1 MRSIGTCLA
10 VDADVPGEP
19 VPVRTGYR
27 RTPEQLMAIAD
38 RHALLMTQGFSAKK
52 ACHVL
57 SRELDVVSPQVKRL
71 VKRGRIL
78 QGLPPS
84 THVPTPK
91 VQRVPHPTQPE
102 AAVPPVQPAPAHTS
116 AVSVPQRPDAAKLKD
131 IALPV
136 PSVFAYAAALGGGQ

>member
-1 MRSIGTCLA
+1 M
-10 VDADVPGEP
+10 D
-19 VPVRTGYR
+19 
-27 RTPEQLMAIAD
+27 IAD
-38 RHALLMTQGFSAKK
+38 RHAQLMTQGFSAKK

-84 THVPTPK
+84 THVPAPK
-91 VQRVPHPTQPE
+91 VQRVPHPTQPD

-116 AVSVPQRPDAAKLKD
+116 RTPAAVSVPQRPDAAKLKD

-136 PSVFAYAAALGGGQ
+136 PSVFAYAAALAGGQ

>member
-1 MRSIGTCLA
+1 M
-10 VDADVPGEP
+10 PGEP

-38 RHALLMTQGFSAKK
+38 RYAQLMNQGFSAKK

-78 QGLPPS
+78 QGLAPS
-84 THVPTPK
+84 THVPAPK
-91 VQRVPHPTQPE
+91 VQRVPHPTL
-102 AAVPPVQPAPAHTS
+102 
-116 AVSVPQRPDAAKLKD
+116 PDAAKLKD

-136 PSVFAYAAALGGGQ
+136 PSVFAYAAALVGGV